1 MAVTRGFTGRRRG
14 EGEAQD
20 RVPPGQFATSD
31 FPVLTAGPTP
41 QTAVADWSLALQ
53 HGGKL
58 LGKWSWDAFNALP
71 QTEVTVDIHCVTKW
85 SKLDTRWRGVTF
97 DDLMG
102 AAGIE
107 KPPTKFVIAHCDGGY
122 TTNLPVADLSSG
134 KAMIATHYDGLPYQ
148 RPTGVRHPC
157 SCRTSTSGR
166 APNGCAACL
175 SRTPTVPASGSRSA
189 TTSTAIRGGSS
200 GTRAIHD

>member
-14 EGEAQD
+14 GGEAQD
-20 RVPPGQFATSD
+20 RVPPGQFVTSD
-31 FPVLTAGPTP
+31 FPVLTAGLTP
-41 QTAVADWSLALQ
+41 QTAVAGWSLALQ

-71 QTEVTVDIHCVTKW
+71 QTEVTVDIHCATKW

-134 KAMIATHYDGLPYQ
+134 TRSTI
-148 RPTGVRHPC
+148 RPLGTGR
-157 SCRTSTSGR
+157 
-166 APNGCAACL
+166 
-175 SRTPTVPASGSRSA
+175 A
-189 TTSTAIRGGSS
+189 TTSAAPTGRRSTTSTRSIS
-200 GTRAIHD
+200 GLPRTPSQT